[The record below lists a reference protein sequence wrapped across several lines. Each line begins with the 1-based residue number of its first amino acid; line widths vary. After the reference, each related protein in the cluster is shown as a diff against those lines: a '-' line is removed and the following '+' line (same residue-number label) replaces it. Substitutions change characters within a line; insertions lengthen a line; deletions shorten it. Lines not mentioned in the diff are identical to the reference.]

1 LGEELKGR
9 EAQTPAFGLEV
20 EKGVT
25 VSQFLGA
32 CRPGFISFS
41 AEASIAREFY
51 VFTGEHVAV
60 V

>member
-41 AEASIAREFY
+41 AEASIAREF
-51 VFTGEHVAV
+51 
-60 V
+60 